1 MSGKQTKDN
10 NEPEL
15 PIVGVFVCRWGINIA
30 GILDIPRIVEELNR
44 LEGVKAFEYLSM
56 CTEGGSSYIKEQ
68 LEESKIERIVVA
80 ACSPRTHQPV
90 FHAILAEAGLPPRYL
105 EFVNI
110 REHCSFVHQAP
121 EVREK
126 AIQKAIELIRAGIAR
141 ARLLED
147 VPIKVVPV
155 KPVALV
161 VGGGI
166 AGLSAAVDLGDAGF
180 KVYLV
185 EKNTTIGGRMSQL
198 DRTFPTDDCSIWIL
212 GPKMLEANRHPNIEI
227 LSYSEVIEVD
237 GYIGNFKVKVKRKSR
252 FVDEIKCTGCG
263 ACPEVC
269 PIYVPNYFDEN
280 LSARKC
286 IDIAFAQA
294 VPAIFDIAR
303 ESCVECFAC
312 VDSCEE
318 DAIDFS
324 IQDKE
329 VELEV
334 GTIIVATGWDLYQG
348 PDYGYGTFDNVIN
361 QIELE
366 RIIAPNG
373 PTYGH
378 LKRPSDGKRPT
389 KVLFIN
395 CVGSRDINKNAHCS
409 VICCNLSLKN
419 SKLIKS
425 EYPDSQIVCCY
436 IDMRCAGK
444 DYEEYYRRSRE
455 AGIIFLKGMVGKI
468 EEDPLTK
475 NLKVQFEPV
484 GTDTLVEMEFHM
496 VVLSPASLPSKGT
509 VEIARVLNMEKSP
522 DGFLKEFHA
531 RLDPIST
538 KVPGIYICGSA
549 QGQKEIDKA
558 VSQAK
563 GAASTAGIPMS
574 KKEYVME
581 LIRATPLDE
590 RCAKCYKCIESCPYS
605 AISVNEKG
613 ILVVDIILCRGC
625 GTCEAVCP
633 SKAIEL
639 TYFRDDQYMALI
651 DELLPIE
658 D

>member
-1 MSGKQTKDN
+1 MSEKQT
-10 NEPEL
+10 NEKENEDQPR
-15 PIVGVFVCRWGINIA
+15 IGVFVCHWGINIA
-30 GILDIPRIVEELNR
+30 GILDIPKIVEEIDKIDN
-44 LEGVKAFEYLSM
+44 VWAYPYLSLW
-56 CTEGGSSYIKEQ
+56 TEGGSAEIKEKHADRKFDRV
-68 LEESKIERIVVA
+68 LVA
-80 ACSPRTHQPV
+80 ACSPKTHQPV
-90 FHAILAEAGLPPRYL
+90 FHAILTEMGIPPRYL

-126 AIQKAIELIRAGIAR
+126 ATLKAIELIRAGIAR

-147 VPIKVVPV
+147 VPTKTVPV
-155 KPVALV
+155 EPSALV

-166 AGLSAAVDLGDAGF
+166 AGLSTAIDLGDAGY

-227 LSYSEVIEVD
+227 LSYSEVSEID
-237 GYIGNFKVKVKRKSR
+237 GYIGNFKVKVKRKAR
-252 FVDEIKCTGCG
+252 FVDETKCTGCG
-263 ACPEVC
+263 TCTDVC
-269 PIYVPNYFDEN
+269 PVYTSNYFDEH
-280 LSARKC
+280 LSARKV

-294 VPAIFDIAR
+294 VPAVSQLERDV
-303 ESCVECFAC
+303 CVECFAC
-312 VDSCEE
+312 VDACEQE
-318 DAIDFS
+318 AIDFS
-324 IQDKE
+324 QQDKI
-329 VELEV
+329 VELDI
-334 GTIIVATGWDLYQG
+334 GTIIVATGWDLYKG
-348 PDYGYGTFDNVIN
+348 DDYGYGIYDNVIN

-366 RIIAPNG
+366 RILAPNG

-425 EYPDSQIVCCY
+425 EYPDSQIVCTY

-444 DYEEYYRRSRE
+444 DYEEYYRRSRD
-455 AGIIFLKGMVGKI
+455 AGVIFVKGLVGKI

-475 NLKVQFEPV
+475 NLTVQFEPV
-484 GTDTLVEMEFHM
+484 GTDSVVTMEAHM
-496 VVLSPASLPSKGT
+496 VVLSPASLPSQGT
-509 VEIARVLNMEKSP
+509 IEIAKVLKMEKSP
-522 DGFLKEFHA
+522 DGFLKEYHP

-558 VSQAK
+558 VSQAR
-563 GAASTAGIPMS
+563 GAASAAGIPMG
-574 KKEYVME
+574 KGEYTME
-581 LIRATPLDE
+581 LIRAIPSDE
-590 RCAKCYKCIESCPYS
+590 RCAKCYMCIEACPYK
-605 AISVNEKG
+605 AISVNETG
-613 ILVVDIILCRGC
+613 NIVVDLINCRGC
-625 GTCEAVCP
+625 GTCAGICP

-639 TYFRDDQYMALI
+639 TYYRDDQYMALI
-651 DELLPIE
+651 DQLLPIE
-658 D
+658 E